1 MNTAVV
7 ISWGS
12 DIIRAKARATARAA
26 ASSSAP
32 DPGLV
37 SAAAYANRLL
47 SAAPKRISE
56 SVVTGEMLSEVR
68 RSAKF
73 KACSF
78 SFSG

>member
-1 MNTAVV
+1 
-7 ISWGS
+7 
-12 DIIRAKARATARAA
+12 
-26 ASSSAP
+26 
-32 DPGLV
+32 LV